1 MIKKIVAFFK
11 ILNSNSKASEVANAV
26 CLGVMLGFIPKNNL
40 LWYILF
46 VFFLFVRIN
55 KSAYFV
61 TTLLMSLVAPIAD
74 NFFDYFGYKILT
86 SDKLSGFFAKIIEI
100 PFVGFTK
107 INNTMVCGSLAFS
120 LIIYIPV
127 FIFFIL
133 FIRLWRTKIASAWN
147 NSKIATFFYKI
158 PLVSKFKAASLDLI

>member
-11 ILNSNSKASEVANAV
+11 ILNSNSKSSEIANAV
-26 CLGVMLGFIPKNNL
+26 CLGVMLGFIPKDNL

-55 KSAYFV
+55 KSAYFL
-61 TTLLMSLVAPIAD
+61 TTLLISLIAPAFD
-74 NFFDYFGYKILT
+74 NLFDSIGYKILT
-86 SDKLSGFFAKIIEI
+86 NEKLSIFFAKLIEI

-107 INNTMVCGSLAFS
+107 INNTITCGALFFS

-127 FIFFIL
+127 FILFIL
-133 FIRLWRTKIASAWN
+133 FIRLWRTTIASAWN
-147 NSKIATFFYKI
+147 KSKIAKFFYKI
-158 PLVSKFKAASLDLI
+158 PLVSKFKNASLELV